1 MGDIA
6 GDATERTDCVLP
18 YEDVFDE
25 YPPDCLNS
33 EKAMNE
39 YIRETLCFGQRLP
52 AGKGARAVVVDVNTK
67 KIYVSNTT
75 KDIEEFGDETAWKAR
90 EAALKAEEA
99 EAEEAAAAMVT
110 MKGKE
115 AEEAV
120 KAKEAEATPNPKH
133 HNP

>member
-1 MGDIA
+1 M
-6 GDATERTDCVLP
+6 LW
-18 YEDVFDE
+18 
-25 YPPDCLNS
+25 S
-33 EKAMNE
+33 ETSRK
-39 YIRETLCFGQRLP
+39 
-52 AGKGARAVVVDVNTK
+52 KARAVVVDVNTK